1 MNDIPWVEKY
11 RPTLLDGVILN
22 ENNKRI
28 LDNIVKKRHFP
39 NLLFYGPPGTGKTT
53 TMVNLINL
61 YQEDVVMKKGL
72 CIHLNASDERGI
84 DTIRHQI
91 SLFVNSSGL
100 FSNGMK
106 FIILDEVDYMT
117 KSAQL
122 GLKYLIENSN
132 DNVRF
137 CLICNYISKIDRS
150 LQNSFIRL
158 KFNSLPRD
166 SIVALLKEI
175 TIKEKL
181 NLSNDKLY
189 VIQSYFN
196 SDIRSMINYI
206 QTNKNDVNIVDSSVL
221 DKLVIK
227 NMSCKSL
234 VEKINKISLDYN
246 VDRYSLIKDYIK
258 YNIINK
264 KYIINTDLLL
274 SLESIIRNLDTVNNS
289 NFNYILFKLLEL
301 EKV

>member
-22 ENNKRI
+22 ENNKKI

-181 NLSNDKLY
+181 NLSNDKLF
-189 VIQSYFN
+189 VTQSHFN

-221 DKLVIK
+221 DKLVVK

-264 KYIINTDLLL
+264 KYIINTGMLL

>member
-158 KFNSLPRD
+158 KFNSLPKD
-166 SIVALLKEI
+166 SIVTLLKEI
-175 TIKEKL
+175 TVKEKL
-181 NLSNDKLY
+181 NLSNDKLF

-234 VEKINKISLDYN
+234 VEKINNISLDYN

-289 NFNYILFKLLEL
+289 NFNYILFKLLGL

>member
-221 DKLVIK
+221 DKLVVK
-227 NMSCKSL
+227 NMSNNSL

-264 KYIINTDLLL
+264 KYIINTGMLL
-274 SLESIIRNLDTVNNS
+274 SLESIIRNFDTVNNS

-301 EKV
+301 ETV

>member
-137 CLICNYISKIDRS
+137 CLICNYISKIDKS

-158 KFNSLPRD
+158 KFNSLPKD
-166 SIVALLKEI
+166 SIVTLLKEI
-175 TIKEKL
+175 TVKEKL
-181 NLSNDKLY
+181 NLSNDKLF
-189 VIQSYFN
+189 VIQSHFN

-221 DKLVIK
+221 DKLVVK

-274 SLESIIRNLDTVNNS
+274 SLESIIRNFDTVNNS
-289 NFNYILFKLLEL
+289 NLNYILFKLLEL

>member
-137 CLICNYISKIDRS
+137 CLICNYISKIDKS

-158 KFNSLPRD
+158 KFNSLPKD
-166 SIVALLKEI
+166 SIVTLLKEI
-175 TIKEKL
+175 TVKEKL
-181 NLSNDKLY
+181 NLSNDKLF
-189 VIQSYFN
+189 VIQSHFN

-221 DKLVIK
+221 DKLVVK

-258 YNIINK
+258 YNITNK

-289 NFNYILFKLLEL
+289 NFNYILFKLLGL

>member
-11 RPTLLDGVILN
+11 RPALLDGVILN

-158 KFNSLPRD
+158 KFNSLPKD

-181 NLSNDKLY
+181 NLSNDKLL

-221 DKLVIK
+221 DKLVVK

-234 VEKINKISLDYN
+234 IEKINKSSLHYN

-274 SLESIIRNLDTVNNS
+274 SLESVIRNFDTVNNS
-289 NFNYILFKLLEL
+289 NLNYILFKLLEL
-301 EKV
+301 ENV

>member
-137 CLICNYISKIDRS
+137 CLICNYISKIDKS

-158 KFNSLPRD
+158 KFNSLPKD
-166 SIVALLKEI
+166 SIVTLLKEI
-175 TIKEKL
+175 TVKEKL
-181 NLSNDKLY
+181 NLSNDKLL
-189 VIQSYFN
+189 VIQSHFN
-196 SDIRSMINYI
+196 SDIHSMINYI

-221 DKLVIK
+221 DKLVVK

-274 SLESIIRNLDTVNNS
+274 SLESIIRNFDTVNNS
-289 NFNYILFKLLEL
+289 NLNYILFKLLEL

>member
-166 SIVALLKEI
+166 SIVTLLKEI
-175 TIKEKL
+175 TVKEKL
-181 NLSNDKLY
+181 NLSNDKLF
-189 VIQSYFN
+189 VIQSHFN

-221 DKLVIK
+221 DKLVVK

-274 SLESIIRNLDTVNNS
+274 SLESIIRNFDTVNNS
-289 NFNYILFKLLEL
+289 NLNYILFKLLEL

>member
-137 CLICNYISKIDRS
+137 CLICNYISKIDKS

-158 KFNSLPRD
+158 KFNSLPKD
-166 SIVALLKEI
+166 SIVTLLKEI
-175 TIKEKL
+175 TVKEKL
-181 NLSNDKLY
+181 NLSNDKLF
-189 VIQSYFN
+189 VIQSHFN

-221 DKLVIK
+221 DKLVVK

-289 NFNYILFKLLEL
+289 NLNYILFKLLEL